1 MWFKNLFIM
10 RKINWSF
17 FLVFLGFQ
25 SCQSPKDK
33 AQGDD
38 SSSANFEKMNPE
50 FGEYAV
56 LNTDLK
62 SKDFEAILLSQT
74 WNYGSPNPIRLFYS
88 INGNVIL
95 EESRDEKAEEH
106 GYHYYKLD
114 KNANKLDSIYVPL
127 SGLHRTGFIDNYM
140 VRTNTKG
147 DSEYITW
154 PLNGDTTFRKIAVIN
169 GDLSWS
175 AERIKQQDQ
184 EIVSKSDYYFYDVN
198 YINETDEKVWILIK
212 LFHCVKGKW
221 QVLHSRSDEKYIR
234 LDEREK
240 LNRYRE
246 DFFRSS
252 DDSFPN
258 AVKNYSLKHYHKE
271 QKLKYEHS
279 IGGGSQSHT
288 VKGWVGTGYFDIPL
302 LQDTLKVKK
311 LNLIIEGPTPA
322 IPGTSYYLSNGK
334 NQSVSPFHINL
345 YTNEAL
351 NFAIYSTSKYQVYA
365 IRKKQI

>member
-1 MWFKNLFIM
+1 M

-25 SCQSPKDK
+25 SCQSPKDTV
-33 AQGDD
+33 QGDD
-38 SSSANFEKMNPE
+38 SSLANFEKANPE
-50 FGEYAV
+50 FSKYAV
-56 LNTDLK
+56 LKTDFK
-62 SKDFEAILLSQT
+62 SDDFEVILLSQT
-74 WNYGSPNPIRLFYS
+74 LNYGSPNPIRIFNS
-88 INGNVIL
+88 VNGNVIL

-114 KNANKLDSIYVPL
+114 KNANKIDSIYVPL
-127 SGLHRTGFIDNYM
+127 SGLHRTGFIDNFM
-140 VRTNTKG
+140 VRTNIKG
-147 DSEYITW
+147 DSEYTTW
-154 PLNGDTTFRKIAVIN
+154 PLNGDKSFKKIPVIN

-175 AERIKQQDQ
+175 AEKVAQQDQ
-184 EIVSKSDYYFYDVN
+184 EIVSKADYYFYDVN
-198 YINETDEKVWILIK
+198 YINETDDKIWILIK

-221 QVLHSRSDEKYIR
+221 KVLHSRSDEKYVR

-258 AVKNYSLKHYHKE
+258 AVKNFTLKHYHKE

-279 IGGGSQSHT
+279 IGGGSQSHA

-311 LNLIIEGPTPA
+311 SNLIIEEPTPA
-322 IPGTSYYLSNGK
+322 IPGTRYYLSNGK
-334 NQSVSPFHINL
+334 DQSVSPFHFNI
-345 YTNEAL
+345 YTNPAL

-365 IRKKQI
+365 IRKKEG